1 MHTLGLDWHV
11 PVRRMVVVAVVESL
25 LLHAPVSNW
34 QNWSG
39 ELHAGSEVLLLGSM
53 VHLVGNEPMFGTIT
67 GVLLLLSLSVV
78 VVHSP
83 SYATLIPTPCAAH
96 SLPYVR

>member
-1 MHTLGLDWHV
+1 
-11 PVRRMVVVAVVESL
+11 MVVVVVES
-25 LLHAPVSNW
+25 LLHAPVSNR

-53 VHLVGNEPMFGTIT
+53 VHLVGNEPMFGTTIT
-67 GVLLLLSLSVV
+67 GVLLLLSLSLSVVV

>member
-1 MHTLGLDWHV
+1 
-11 PVRRMVVVAVVESL
+11 MVVVVES

-67 GVLLLLSLSVV
+67 GVLLLLSLSLLLSVV